1 MKAVTCHCLFNSRI
15 SKVVLPVVYNSGEL
29 IYSHNYTD
37 GKVCFQFLFG
47 NILPSCEVR
56 RIVAKTLGGISI
68 SFFDYQINCLPSKNF
83 WEIMVRLGTV
93 LKVKT
98 YSRFTREL
106 AHFKVSKFDRPW
118 SFCFSGILACF
129 TACFLTFTVAFFIPP
144 GLKACEVD
152 V

>member
-1 MKAVTCHCLFNSRI
+1 MLSIPLCKHS
-15 SKVVLPVVYNSGEL
+15 SKLRGEE
-29 IYSHNYTD
+29 D
-37 GKVCFQFLFG
+37 
-47 NILPSCEVR
+47 
-56 RIVAKTLGGISI
+56 LGGISI

-106 AHFKVSKFDRPW
+106 AHFKVWKFDRPW

-152 V
+152 VWIIFIKFLVRIPKISLNWSLLILVGGKQEAMPANR